1 MQPPEQSSPKFPP
14 SIFEAIKN
22 DDWEG
27 LIAKYAVTVYDAIH
41 SPDDSGRM
49 RRNTSSRRGGGHQP
63 PSPSSLMAAVM
74 DAGRPKQ
81 GNSFRDGKSDFSSNS
96 KQILHRYLYLYLIN
110 PLHFLCTYHIMMFVF
125 SCRESTRRCLQI

>member
-27 LIAKYAVTVYDAIH
+27 LIATYAVTVYDAIH

-74 DAGRPKQ
+74 EAGRPKQ

-96 KQILHRYLYLYLIN
+96 KQIILHRYLYL
-110 PLHFLCTYHIMMFVF
+110 F
-125 SCRESTRRCLQI
+125 